1 MGHRKKRRTP
11 PPGSLQERAQ
21 EIAQTSGGDTR
32 KMTSTKVQHVIHEL
46 ELHQIDLELQN
57 EELRRTQVQLSES
70 RDRYSDLYEFAP
82 IGYITLNK
90 EGEVQESNL
99 TAAMMLGIER
109 ESLLGTNV
117 VRFIAPVSTREWH
130 LHRRAAFSSGL
141 KQVTELE
148 MCTADGTRLVVRLEG
163 IAFGP
168 EHRRRCRTALIDI
181 TEQKR
186 LEEQLRFS
194 EARSSGILSISADAI
209 ISIDENQYITL
220 FNEGAEKIFGYAK
233 TEAIGAPL
241 EILIPERFRSIHRQ
255 HVEGFLRGREFS
267 RRMGERRTVF
277 GRRKSGD
284 EFPLD
289 AAISRLEVGGRRIM
303 TVALRDITNQKR
315 IESEQ
320 TFLAEVGTVLA
331 STLDYEDTLSNIA
344 SLAVRHLTDFF
355 SVNALEEDG
364 SIRRLKVMSR
374 DPLKAWVCDLFI
386 PVRLDRSC
394 DHLIWTVLEDKR
406 PILIEDISSKTIAS
420 FCKNENDLQS
430 LRTVGLKSCIAV
442 PLLAHGKLVG
452 VIVLVS
458 ASSAVYGP
466 ADVRLAEE
474 LAQRAAL
481 SIVNARLFGQAR
493 RAIKVRDDVLAIV
506 SHDLKNPLGTIGLA
520 AHLLQQPEGMD
531 AGQVAKLIGTIERSV
546 AKMQRLIS
554 DLLDFDKIQS
564 GTFSVETSVD
574 SVSRLA
580 IPVIEGFRLL
590 ADEKRQA
597 LRMDLPVNLPDVAID
612 AHRIGQVISNLVGNA
627 IKFTPEGGMVRISA
641 RHQGNEVIVRVEDT
655 GPGIPVE
662 HLPKVFD
669 WFWQAEGSKQMGT
682 GLGLSIAKG
691 IVEAHGGRIWAES
704 QLGKGTVFSFTLP
717 LADVHRSAA

>member
-1 MGHRKKRRTP
+1 MSHRKKRRP
-11 PPGSLQERAQ
+11 DRPGTLREQAERAKSDDN
-21 EIAQTSGGDTR
+21 INR
-32 KMTSTKVQHVIHEL
+32 MTSVDVQHVIHEL
-46 ELHQIDLELQN
+46 ELHQIELELQN
-57 EELRRTQVQLSES
+57 EELRRTQGQLSES
-70 RDRYSDLYEFAP
+70 RDRFSDLYEFAP
-82 IGYITLNK
+82 IGYVTLNK
-90 EGEVQESNL
+90 EGEIQESNL
-99 TAAMMLGIER
+99 TAARMLGIKR
-109 ESLLGTNV
+109 EFLLGTNV
-117 VRFIAPVSTREWH
+117 VKFIAPVSARDWH
-130 LHRRAAFSSGL
+130 LHRRAAFSSGT
-141 KQVTELE
+141 KQVTEVE
-148 MCTADGTRLVVRLEG
+148 MRTAGGNRLSVRLEA

-168 EHRRRCRTALIDI
+168 QRRRLCRTALIDI

-186 LEEQLRFS
+186 LEEQLRLS
-194 EARSSGILSISADAI
+194 EARSSEILSISADAI
-209 ISIDENQYITL
+209 ISIDENQHITL
-220 FNEGAEKIFGYAK
+220 FNEGAEKIFGYTK
-233 TEAIGAPL
+233 TEAVGAPL
-241 EILIPERFRSIHRQ
+241 DIQIPERFRSIHRQ
-255 HVEGFLRGREFS
+255 HVDGFLRCREFS
-267 RRMGERRTVF
+267 RRMGEGRSLL

-284 EFPLD
+284 EFPLE
-289 AAISRLEVGGRRIM
+289 AAISKLEVGGRRIM
-303 TVALRDITNQKR
+303 TVALRDISDQKR

-355 SVNALEEDG
+355 SANALEEDG
-364 SIRRLKVMSR
+364 SIQRLKVMSR
-374 DPLKAWVCDLFI
+374 DPSKAWVCDLFI

-394 DHLIWTVLEDKR
+394 DHLVWSVLEDKR
-406 PILIEDISSKTIAS
+406 PVLIEDISSETIAS
-420 FCKNENDLQS
+420 FCKNEGDLQS
-430 LRTVGLKSCIAV
+430 LRTVGLKSFIAV

-452 VIVLVS
+452 VIVLIS
-458 ASSAVYGP
+458 ASSSRLYGP

-493 RAIKVRDDVLAIV
+493 RAIRVRDDVLAIV

-531 AGQVAKLIGTIERSV
+531 ADQMTKLIGTIERSV

-564 GTFSVETSVD
+564 GTFSVQTSAD

-597 LRMDLPVNLPDVAID
+597 LQMDLPVSLPDVAID

-627 IKFTPEGGMVRISA
+627 IKFTPEGGTVRVSA
-641 RHQGNEVIVRVEDT
+641 RQQDNEIIVRVEDT

-662 HLPKVFD
+662 HLQKIFD

-704 QLGKGTVFSFTLP
+704 QLGKGASFSFTLP
-717 LADVHRSAA
+717 LADVYRSAA